1 MKFDDTDKKIL
12 GYLQVDARSSA
23 RQLALKLGVSTL
35 TVLTRIKKL
44 EKEKIIKG
52 YSARLDDEKLGYD
65 LTAIIE
71 IKAKP
76 GKIIETENKIAD
88 HQNVISVYDVTG
100 TTDMIVLAKFQNRE
114 ELSIFVKKISS
125 ETCIDNTI
133 SHIVLNT
140 IKEDFRVDVKVL

>member
-1 MKFDDTDKKIL
+1 MKFDETDKKIL
-12 GYLQVDARSSA
+12 RYLQVDARSSA
-23 RQLALKLGVSTL
+23 RKLGLRLGISTL

-44 EKEKIIKG
+44 ESSNVIKG
-52 YSARLDDEKLGYD
+52 YSARLDDEKLGYE

-76 GKIIETENKIAD
+76 GKIIETENRIAD
-88 HQNVISVYDVTG
+88 HENVISVYDVTG
-100 TTDMIVLAKFQNRE
+100 TTDMIVIAKFQNRE
-114 ELSIFVKKISS
+114 ELSEFVKKISS
-125 ETCIDNTI
+125 ETRIENTI

>member
-1 MKFDDTDKKIL
+1 MTLNQTQK
-12 GYLQVDARSSA
+12 QAVEHS
-23 RQLALKLGVSTL
+23 LGVSTL